1 MGTELEEWQ
10 RLSSDS
16 RKETAPFL
24 SNENMGSGHGSGNA
38 VNSSRSVTQA
48 TELIT
53 KPLDILDLQLLT
65 ILNKEPKSGYE
76 LRKDLHRLFDIDVSF
91 GTLYPHLSHLIDAK
105 LVVGEWR
112 VNNLGRNKKKL
123 LALTELGKE
132 TLRENLKRF
141 ERTASIIQSLAV
153 TIG

>member
-16 RKETAPFL
+16 SKDTTLITAD
-24 SNENMGSGHGSGNA
+24 SSGRQAGATITHQ
-38 VNSSRSVTQA
+38 SRSVVQQA
-48 TELIT
+48 SELLS

-91 GTLYPHLSHLIDAK
+91 GTLYPHISHLIDAK

-123 LALTELGKE
+123 LALTDLGRD

-153 TIG
+153 TS

>member
-1 MGTELEEWQ
+1 LGTELEEWQ
-10 RLSSDS
+10 RLSSDPA
-16 RKETAPFL
+16 KENSLGEQQT
-24 SNENMGSGHGSGNA
+24 
-38 VNSSRSVTQA
+38 VNISTHSARSAAQA

-123 LALTELGKE
+123 LALTDLGRD

-153 TIG
+153 EA

>member
-16 RKETAPFL
+16 PKETAIL
-24 SNENMGSGHGSGNA
+24 SSDSSGR
-38 VNSSRSVTQA
+38 SSSISHSRNVAQQTA
-48 TELIT
+48 ELVS

-76 LRKDLHRLFDIDVSF
+76 LRKDLHKLFDIDVSF
-91 GTLYPHLSHLIDAK
+91 GTLYPHISHLIDAK

-153 TIG
+153 TS

>member
-16 RKETAPFL
+16 KDATTVLA
-24 SNENMGSGHGSGNA
+24 SDS
-38 VNSSRSVTQA
+38 SSRQTTA
-48 TELIT
+48 TLAHTSRSIAQQTAELLS

-91 GTLYPHLSHLIDAK
+91 GTLYPHISHLIDAK

-153 TIG
+153 TS

>member
-10 RLSSDS
+10 RLSPDSPKESTLLSSDS
-16 RKETAPFL
+16 L
-24 SNENMGSGHGSGNA
+24 SRGTVAAH
-38 VNSSRSVTQA
+38 SSRASQA

-153 TIG
+153 TS

>member
-16 RKETAPFL
+16 TKGTAL
-24 SNENMGSGHGSGNA
+24 ISEE
-38 VNSSRSVTQA
+38 VNRSEQRQAHASRTMAQA
-48 TELIT
+48 SELIS

-76 LRKDLHRLFDIDVSF
+76 LRKDLHKLFDIDVSF

-123 LALTELGKE
+123 LALTDLGKE

-153 TIG
+153 SA

>member
-16 RKETAPFL
+16 TKETAIL
-24 SNENMGSGHGSGNA
+24 SSDSLGR
-38 VNSSRSVTQA
+38 SSSISHSRNVAQQA
-48 TELIT
+48 AELVS

-76 LRKDLHRLFDIDVSF
+76 LRKDLHKLFDIDVSF
-91 GTLYPHLSHLIDAK
+91 GTLYPHISHLIDAK

-153 TIG
+153 PS

>member
-10 RLSSDS
+10 RLSGDNS
-16 RKETAPFL
+16 KESMYASGSATATTTTTRQSTSSPQ
-24 SNENMGSGHGSGNA
+24 NNPEA
-38 VNSSRSVTQA
+38 VA
-48 TELIT
+48 
-53 KPLDILDLQLLT
+53 KHLDILDLQLLT

-91 GTLYPHLSHLIDAK
+91 GTLYPHLSHLIEAR
-105 LVVGEWR
+105 LIVGEWT

-123 LALTELGKE
+123 LALTDYGRE

-141 ERTASIIQSLAV
+141 ERTASIIQSLTV
-153 TIG
+153 TT

>member
-10 RLSSDS
+10 RLSSDPSKDLLSQDTINHQADVTAAHS
-16 RKETAPFL
+16 R
-24 SNENMGSGHGSGNA
+24 GSAHQ
-38 VNSSRSVTQA
+38 T
-48 TELIT
+48 TELLT

-123 LALTELGKE
+123 LALTDLGRE

-153 TIG
+153 TG

>member
-10 RLSSDS
+10 RLSNPT
-16 RKETAPFL
+16 KE
-24 SNENMGSGHGSGNA
+24 SVMSGGSGTATATTTSSGSSAPNTA
-38 VNSSRSVTQA
+38 EFVP
-48 TELIT
+48 
-53 KPLDILDLQLLT
+53 KHLDILDLQLLT

-91 GTLYPHLSHLIDAK
+91 GTLYPHLSHLIEAR
-105 LVVGEWR
+105 LIVGEWT

-123 LALTELGKE
+123 LALTESGRE

-153 TIG
+153 TG

>member
-16 RKETAPFL
+16 SKEAGLL
-24 SNENMGSGHGSGNA
+24 SQDSVSRQNDGA
-38 VNSSRSVTQA
+38 VSHSRSSVQQA
-48 TELIT
+48 TDLLT

-123 LALTELGKE
+123 LALTDLGKE

-153 TIG
+153 PN